1 MRKKTVVQIALG
13 AALCMAAGG
22 LLAFGRVQRDEGVK
36 LREKAVA
43 VQAEL
48 AELEAM
54 IGETEDEAEALRQR
68 MDGAREQY
76 ETLQD
81 AVDRSL
87 DQVAELYYSDDP
99 LARNVLLCRNPREY
113 LDESIYRVNLFDQYP
128 YQNMEE
134 IQENEFTA
142 SGGIRFVSENGDR
155 SLLRLAGI
163 YYDSYLMSQKEYR
176 DAPFDEFS
184 GWTVVFRESGLEET
198 EGDACQTNGHTFC
211 VRDGQTKTLY
221 LLADPHCLDREM
233 LHGLAHIYADA
244 YWESKGYQ
252 NAAKSLYERRN
263 EYDGALLSPALHL
276 TDQDE
281 FMAEILHG
289 ALTDSRSYLDF
300 DQDNVAL
307 ILWWGLEELYDEG
320 F

>member
-1 MRKKTVVQIALG
+1 MRKKTIVQIALG
-13 AALCMAAGG
+13 AVLCMASGG
-22 LLAFGRVQRDEGVK
+22 LLAFGRVQRDEGIK
-36 LREKAVA
+36 LREKALA
-43 VQAEL
+43 AQAEV

-54 IGETEDEAEALRQR
+54 IGEKGDEVEALRQR
-68 MDGAREQY
+68 MDGAREQH
-76 ETLQD
+76 EMVQD

-87 DQVAELYYSDDP
+87 DQVEELYYSDDP
-99 LARNVLLCRNPREY
+99 LARNVHLCRNVGEY
-113 LDESIYRVNLFDQYP
+113 LDESMYRVNLFDQYP

-134 IQENEFTA
+134 IRGNEFTA
-142 SGGIRFVSENGDR
+142 SGGIRFVSENGDS

-163 YYDSYLMSQKEYR
+163 YYDCYLMSQEEYR
-176 DAPFDEFS
+176 DDPFDEFS

-198 EGDACQTNGHTFC
+198 EGDVCQADGHTFC

-221 LLADPHCLDREM
+221 LPADPHCLDREM
-233 LHGLAHIYADA
+233 LHGLAHIYAEA
-244 YWESKGYQ
+244 HWESKGYQ

-281 FMAEILHG
+281 FMAEMLQG
-289 ALTDSRSYLDF
+289 VLTDSRSYLDF
-300 DQDNVAL
+300 DRDNVAL
-307 ILWWGLEELYDEG
+307 ILWWGLEEIYDEV